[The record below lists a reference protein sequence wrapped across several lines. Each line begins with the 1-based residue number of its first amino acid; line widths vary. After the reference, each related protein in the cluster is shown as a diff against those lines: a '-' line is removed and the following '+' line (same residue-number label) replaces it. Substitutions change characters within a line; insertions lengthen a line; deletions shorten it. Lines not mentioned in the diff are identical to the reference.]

1 MSVNVAIAMDTL
13 EIPVEPN
20 QQDKEKKILTGPTI
34 FLDDAKIIPT
44 IEHDSGLCS
53 MEEGLTLDDQSQVN
67 NYCMKVS
74 GF

>member
-1 MSVNVAIAMDTL
+1 MDTL
-13 EIPVEPN
+13 DIPVEPN

-34 FLDDAKIIPT
+34 FLDDSKVIPT
-44 IEHDSGLCS
+44 IEQDSGLS
-53 MEEGLTLDDQSQVN
+53 SLEEGLTLDDQSQVN